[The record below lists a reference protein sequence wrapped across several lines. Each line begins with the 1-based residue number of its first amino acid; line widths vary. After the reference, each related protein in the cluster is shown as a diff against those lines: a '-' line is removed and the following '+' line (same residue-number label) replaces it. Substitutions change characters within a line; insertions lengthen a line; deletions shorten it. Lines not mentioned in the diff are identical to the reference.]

1 MGQVAPDVA
10 TPKPAVVEDYT
21 GQDSKDI
28 PLPDSATP
36 ALTDLGIGA
45 RPEPDYKALFRQSIG
60 HLRAVYASRNSFT
73 EQVDD
78 LLAHGVTKLR
88 TNEVYLMHEGA
99 GFFLRQHDTEAAKV
113 G

>member
-21 GQDSKDI
+21 GQDSKDT
-28 PLPDSATP
+28 PQPDSAVPTAAAP
-36 ALTDLGIGA
+36 